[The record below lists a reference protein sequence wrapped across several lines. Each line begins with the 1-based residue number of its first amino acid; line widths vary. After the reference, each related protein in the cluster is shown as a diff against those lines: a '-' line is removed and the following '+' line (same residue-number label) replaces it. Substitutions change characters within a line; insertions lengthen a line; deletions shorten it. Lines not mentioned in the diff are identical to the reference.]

1 MTAREKVNWLLVT
14 LAGACGV
21 LGAYMQG
28 GWKTALPAAAA
39 ALASAAGINGYVA
52 GKTTA
57 TPQSLM
63 TQLAA
68 ELKAADKKEPAK

>member
-1 MTAREKVNWLLVT
+1 MTNREKINWLLVT

-21 LGAYMQG
+21 VGAYLQG

-52 GKTTA
+52 GKQTA

-63 TQLAA
+63 TQLAT
-68 ELKAADKKEPAK
+68 EIKALDQKKAQP